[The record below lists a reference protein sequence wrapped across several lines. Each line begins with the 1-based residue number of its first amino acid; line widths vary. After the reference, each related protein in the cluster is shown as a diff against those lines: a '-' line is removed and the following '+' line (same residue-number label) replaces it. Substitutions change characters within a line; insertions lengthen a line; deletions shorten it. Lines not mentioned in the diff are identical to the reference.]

1 MVALKEAPLKTKEKS
16 RSPVALGR
24 RKEFNIQIHQL
35 IDAMVLVL
43 SLWLAYALRYE
54 LAELFKSI
62 SPLESAN
69 VYVWLLRWLFLSG
82 RFCSNCRDSMT
93 THCKKQYSHLL
104 GRLAWLCCGW
114 RY

>member
-35 IDAMVLVL
+35 IDAVVLVL
-43 SLWLAYALRYE
+43 SLWLAYLLRYE

-62 SPLESAN
+62 SPLESALCLGFS
-69 VYVWLLRWLFLSG
+69 VG
-82 RFCSNCRDSMT
+82 
-93 THCKKQYSHLL
+93 YSFRAASARIAGIL
-104 GRLAWLCCGW
+104 
-114 RY
+114 